1 MTFEEL
7 TPWDLDLIRSNGS
20 QMMAFTRCSDRYE
33 AIARCTLSCLH
44 AKGYDFLA
52 SVPHKD
58 FVKFIANCIVPK
70 HKYGTTQ
77 TNPSV
82 NELIEAVFTAF
93 KTERITLTRSNRE
106 STWST
111 PKPSWYANDVTHKK
125 PWMF

>member
-7 TPWDLDLIRSNGS
+7 TRWDLDLIRSQGS

-44 AKGYDFLA
+44 AKGYDVIV
-52 SVPHKD
+52 SVPCKD
-58 FVKFIANCIVPK
+58 LVKFIANCIVPK
-70 HKYGTTQ
+70 QKYGSTAYT
-77 TNPSV
+77 PSV
-82 NELIEAVFTAF
+82 DELIEAVFTAF
-93 KTERITLTRSNRE
+93 KTERITLSRSTRE

-111 PKPSWYANDVTHKK
+111 PKASWYANDVTHKK